1 MHFFGGNKAF
11 SIKCNHLSPQEF
23 ANSTTLL
30 TALLKAWSSPL
41 LWQQPLISPTAPD
54 ATGGN
59 MTHPE
64 GCRSWT
70 ALTQTRK
77 MEEIVK
83 QREKAAE
90 VTRVPQRWRKRK
102 KRWRK
107 VGGWSSVVTCGV
119 KLGSSFEGLWTA
131 STSTVGSWSRSLW
144 TLSAWALSTTSR

>member
-11 SIKCNHLSPQEF
+11 SFKRNHLSPQEF

-54 ATGGN
+54 AIGGN

-64 GCRSWT
+64 GCLSWT

-77 MEEIVK
+77 MEETVK

-90 VTRVPQRWRKRK
+90 VTRVPQCWRKRK
-102 KRWRK
+102 KKWKK
-107 VGGWSSVVTCGV
+107 VGRWSSVVTCGG
-119 KLGSSFEGLWTA
+119 KLGWSFEGSWTA
-131 STSTVGSWSRSLW
+131 STSTVGSWSQSLW